1 MEIIKRLAKFRKIL
15 GIALIAI
22 PWFFRDQVAT
32 TFDINAQELNSVLIA
47 RQNQEQDEAQAKQ
60 QKEIVFKLAALELQ
74 LQHQQLQSQQP
85 SQDDINQDG
94 IDPKEIERQAEALF
108 QNTLK
113 QEGEDLVKS
122 AQNLLNFKEKVNL
135 EPDTAKK
142 IGDSAKWAQ
151 DIGVYLQNGNA
162 ATEDLFKVWNDAEIA
177 LEASYKT
184 ILEQA
189 EKDSQS
195 SSGLASTARF
205 IAWLFT
211 AIGALVAGDWRNLIS
226 GFMGRDDQQATL
238 EGDGTAP
245 Q

>member
-1 MEIIKRLAKFRKIL
+1 MEIIKRLAKFRRIL

-32 TFDINAQELNSVLIA
+32 TFDTDAQELNSVLIA

-60 QKEIVFKLAALELQ
+60 QKEIVFRLALLELK
-74 LQHQQLQSQQP
+74 LQNQQSQSQQ
-85 SQDDINQDG
+85 SSEQLQI
-94 IDPKEIERQAEALF
+94 QAQSNAEVLF
-108 QNTLK
+108 QEMLK
-113 QEGEDLVKS
+113 QEGGDLVDS
-122 AQNLLNFKEKVNL
+122 AKNLLALKERVNL
-135 EPDTAKK
+135 KPDKAKE
-142 IGDSAKWAQ
+142 IGDSAKWVE
-151 DIGVYLQNGNA
+151 DVGKYLQNGNA
-162 ATEDLFKVWNDAEIA
+162 QDEDLFKVWNDAEIV
-177 LEASYKT
+177 LEASYKA

-189 EKDSQS
+189 EKDSLS
-195 SSGLASTARF
+195 SSGLASTARY

-226 GFMGRDDQQATL
+226 GFMGRDDQQATQ